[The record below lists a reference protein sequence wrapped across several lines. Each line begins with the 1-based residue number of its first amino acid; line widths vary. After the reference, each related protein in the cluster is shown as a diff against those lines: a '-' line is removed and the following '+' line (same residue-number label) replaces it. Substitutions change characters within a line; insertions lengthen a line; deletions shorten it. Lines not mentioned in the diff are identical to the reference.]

1 MSQALEHG
9 VSPACRIVLEFGAGS
24 LRERDPLPLV
34 LEFLAGLPGLAEKR
48 QELFLILSELFYNA
62 LDHGLLGIE
71 SSIKE
76 EDEGFGRFYELR
88 EARRAALTEGR
99 IRLELEH
106 RPGAGEP
113 GDAGGELLM
122 VVEDSGAG
130 FDFERE
136 LPGFDANLGS
146 SGRGI
151 PLLRSLCRELRY
163 VAPGNRVEALY
174 VW

>member
-1 MSQALEHG
+1 MSQALEPG
-9 VSPACRIVLEFGAGS
+9 VSPACRIRLEFGARS

-34 LEFLAGLPGLAEKR
+34 LDFLAGLPGLAEKR

-62 LDHGLLGIE
+62 LDHGLLRIE

-76 EDEGFGRFYELR
+76 EDEGFSRFYELR
-88 EARRAALTEGR
+88 DERRAALADGR

-106 RPGAGEP
+106 RPGE

-122 VVEDSGAG
+122 VVEDSGGG

-136 LPGFDANLGS
+136 FPEFVANLGS

-151 PLLRSLCRELRY
+151 PLVRSLCRELRY
-163 VAPGNRVEALY
+163 VAPGNRVEAVY